1 MSTAFIVDNKPC
13 GSGFRPRR
21 NVGSRPKAAPTVVL
35 LALLLPVL
43 APAAEGRRNRDRDTE
58 GSRAAATTPAAAPAA
73 TPAVSPANSFD
84 AFRIITEK
92 NIFNPNRVGLTRAT
106 PEARPA
112 RVDEIAL
119 VGTVEF
125 GGQRVALFDSAEVA
139 WRKSVREGESL
150 GDFTVKRVGPEG
162 VDLVRGEQ
170 TLSLRVAQQLR
181 RPEGEE
187 WAVVAAPDLPRADA
201 RGGDSPAAPAI
212 PADASDV
219 LKRLMRQREKQL
231 K

>member
-1 MSTAFIVDNKPC
+1 MKTSAC
-13 GSGFRPRR
+13 
-21 NVGSRPKAAPTVVL
+21 VVIT
-35 LALLLPVL
+35 ALLLPVF
-43 APAAEGRRNRDRDTE
+43 ASAAEGRRTRDAD
-58 GSRAAATTPAAAPAA
+58 PARSAAPASAA
-73 TPAVSPANSFD
+73 TKAVSPADSFE

-106 PEARPA
+106 PEAKPP

-125 GGQRVALFDSAEVA
+125 GGKRVALFESPEVA
-139 WRKSVREGESL
+139 FRKTVAEGDTL
-150 GDFTVKRVGPEG
+150 GEFTVRRVGSEG
-162 VDLVRGEQ
+162 VDLVRGDQ
-170 TLSLRVAQQLR
+170 VLALRVAQQLR
-181 RPEGEE
+181 RPEGAD
-187 WAVVAAPDLPRADA
+187 WSVVAAPDAPRAEA
-201 RGGDSPAAPAI
+201 SSTPTI

>member
-1 MSTAFIVDNKPC
+1 MRTRSFDSCPLGARPSPAAFRTGANEDGRAPRCTSACIVM
-13 GSGFRPRR
+13 F
-21 NVGSRPKAAPTVVL
+21 T
-35 LALLLPVL
+35 LLLPVF
-43 APAAEGRRNRDRDTE
+43 ATAAEGRRNRDADS
-58 GSRAAATTPAAAPAA
+58 SRSAPPAAAATK
-73 TPAVSPANSFD
+73 AVSPADSFE

-106 PEARPA
+106 AEAKPP

-125 GGQRVALFDSAEVA
+125 GGKRVALFESAEVA
-139 WRKSVREGESL
+139 FRKTVAEGETL
-150 GDFTVKRVGPEG
+150 GEFTVRRVGSEG
-162 VDLVRGEQ
+162 VDLVRGDQ
-170 TLSLRVAQQLR
+170 VLALRVAQQLR
-181 RPEGEE
+181 RPEGAD
-187 WAVVAAPDLPRADA
+187 WSVVAAPDAPRPEAS
-201 RGGDSPAAPAI
+201 SPPTI

>member
-1 MSTAFIVDNKPC
+1 MKTRLYDSSSLGARPSPAAFQNAAAGDGRAPR
-13 GSGFRPRR
+13 GFS
-21 NVGSRPKAAPTVVL
+21 VGVVIIM
-35 LALLLPVL
+35 LLLPVIIS
-43 APAAEGRRNRDRDTE
+43 AAEGRRNRDADPAR
-58 GSRAAATTPAAAPAA
+58 SAPPAAAATK
-73 TPAVSPANSFD
+73 AVSPADSFD
-84 AFRIITEK
+84 AFRIIAEK

-106 PEARPA
+106 PEAKPP

-125 GGQRVALFDSAEVA
+125 GGKRVALFESAEVA
-139 WRKSVREGESL
+139 FRKTVAEGEAL
-150 GDFTVKRVGPEG
+150 GEFTVRRVGSEG

-170 TLSLRVAQQLR
+170 VLALRVAQQLR
-181 RPEGEE
+181 RPEGGD
-187 WAVVAAPDLPRADA
+187 WSVVAAPDAPRPEA
-201 RGGDSPAAPAI
+201 SSTPAI

>member
-1 MSTAFIVDNKPC
+1 VLAF
-13 GSGFRPRR
+13 
-21 NVGSRPKAAPTVVL
+21 
-35 LALLLPVL
+35 ALLVPAL
-43 APAAEGRRNRDRDTE
+43 ATAAENRRNRDRDTE
-58 GSRAAATTPAAAPAA
+58 GSRSASPAPASAPAA
-73 TPAVSPANSFD
+73 TAAVSPANSFE

-106 PEARPA
+106 PEARPPRA
-112 RVDEIAL
+112 DEIAL
-119 VGTVEF
+119 VGTVEL

-139 WRKSVREGESL
+139 WRKNVREGETL
-150 GDFTVKRVGPEG
+150 GDFTVNRVGPEG

-170 TLSLRVAQQLR
+170 TLTLRVAQQLR
-181 RPEGEE
+181 RPEGGE
-187 WAVVAAPDLPRADA
+187 WSVVAAPDSPRADA
-201 RGGDSPAAPAI
+201 RGGDSSSAPAI